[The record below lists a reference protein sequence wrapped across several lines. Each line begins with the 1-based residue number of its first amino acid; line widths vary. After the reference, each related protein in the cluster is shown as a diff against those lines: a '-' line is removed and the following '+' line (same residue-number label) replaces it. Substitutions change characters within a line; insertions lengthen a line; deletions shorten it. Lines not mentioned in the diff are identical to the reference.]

1 MNSTRVY
8 LAIFFSV
15 LCMSTASIL
24 IKVCTA
30 PAMIIAMYRVL
41 FTSALAVPL
50 SGRDVTARVKAINRR
65 DLFYILGAGFFL
77 ALHFAFWI
85 TSLDYTSVSSSV
97 LFTNLQVIF
106 VLVLNTL
113 FLREK
118 VNRGAAIGV
127 FIALLGSALIAQ
139 GDSQQGRLLGDIL
152 ALLSG
157 LFVAVYIL
165 AGRKVRSR
173 VDAMTYTAL
182 VSAAAGVVL
191 LAACLIGNLPFTDY
205 PASDWL
211 LFILLAIIPGI
222 AGHGIIVWALKY
234 VKAPIASVSILGES
248 VGASILAYFIFHEI
262 LLWYQW
268 VGGILILTGIYT
280 AAVHEAPKKS
290 MNETTSV
297 SDYL

>member
-1 MNSTRVY
+1 MRLTKVY
-8 LAIFFSV
+8 LAIGFSI

-24 IKVCTA
+24 IKICAA
-30 PAMIIAMYRVL
+30 PAMIIALYRVL
-41 FTSALAVPL
+41 FTSALAVPMGG
-50 SGRDVTARVKAINRR
+50 SHFTARVKAVGRK

-106 VLVLNTL
+106 VLIFTTL

-118 VNRGAAIGV
+118 VSTGTAAGII
-127 FIALLGSALIAQ
+127 IALLGSALIAQ
-139 GDSQQGRLLGDIL
+139 GDSHQGRLMGDVL

-182 VSAAAGVVL
+182 VSAAASVVL
-191 LAACLIGNLPFTDY
+191 LAACVAGGYRFSGY

-211 LFILLAIIPGI
+211 LFVLLALIPGI
-222 AGHGIIVWALKY
+222 AGHGLIIWALKY
-234 VKAPIASVSILGES
+234 VKAPIASVSILGEA
-248 VGASILAYFIFHEI
+248 VGASILAYFFFHEI

-268 VGGILILTGIYT
+268 VGGVLILAGIYT
-280 AAVHEAPKKS
+280 AAVHEDQAQLTKDKDTVP
-290 MNETTSV
+290 
-297 SDYL
+297 DYL